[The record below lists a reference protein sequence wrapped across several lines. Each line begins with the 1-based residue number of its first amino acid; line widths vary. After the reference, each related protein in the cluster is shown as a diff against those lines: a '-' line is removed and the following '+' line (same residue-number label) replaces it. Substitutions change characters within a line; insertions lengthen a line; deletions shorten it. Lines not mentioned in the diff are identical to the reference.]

1 MHLDQR
7 INHFLDRFAG
17 HKDPRARR
25 LLHDMLVALLGLAQ
39 AEARLEKRAGRPER
53 ERLH

>member
-1 MHLDQR
+1 MHPEQR

-25 LLHDMLVALLGLAQ
+25 LLHDMLVALIGLAQ
-39 AEARLEKRAGRPER
+39 AEARLEKRAGRAEQA
-53 ERLH
+53 RLH